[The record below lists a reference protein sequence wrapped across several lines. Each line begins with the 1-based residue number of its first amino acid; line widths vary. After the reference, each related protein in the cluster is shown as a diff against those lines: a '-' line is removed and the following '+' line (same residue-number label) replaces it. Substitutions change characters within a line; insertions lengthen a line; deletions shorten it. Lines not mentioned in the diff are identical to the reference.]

1 MKQAFVDANVVLR
14 YLTKDPPTMAE
25 ASLKLFTAAQKGK
38 ISLGLIPI
46 TVAEVVW
53 VLESFY
59 SYSKSQ
65 IAETLTQFLF
75 SDGLTVENLGS
86 IIEALALY
94 QKKNLDFA
102 DAFLSVVSLG
112 DDQPIIYSFDHDF
125 DRVTGITRLEPGVV
139 P

>member
-1 MKQAFVDANVVLR
+1 M
-14 YLTKDPPTMAE
+14 
-25 ASLKLFTAAQKGK
+25 
-38 ISLGLIPI
+38 ISI

-75 SDGLTVENLGS
+75 SDGLIVENLGL

-94 QKKNLDFA
+94 QKKNLDFG
-102 DAFLSVVSLG
+102 DAFLSVVSLR
-112 DDQPIIYSFDHDF
+112 DDQVVIDSFDHDS
-125 DRVTGITRLEPGVV
+125 DRITRITRLEPGAVQ
-139 P
+139 

>member
-1 MKQAFVDANVVLR
+1 
-14 YLTKDPPTMAE
+14 
-25 ASLKLFTAAQKGK
+25 
-38 ISLGLIPI
+38 
-46 TVAEVVW
+46 VVW

-75 SDGLTVENLGS
+75 SDGLTVENLDL
-86 IIEALALY
+86 IIEALILY

-102 DAFLSVVSLG
+102 DAFLSVVSLQ
-112 DDQPIIYSFDHDF
+112 DDHPVIYSFDHDF
-125 DRVTGITRLEPGVV
+125 DRVTGITRLEPGVA

>member
-38 ISLGLIPI
+38 ISLKMISI

-59 SYSKSQ
+59 SYSKIE

-75 SDGLTVENLGS
+75 SDGLTVENLDL
-86 IIEALALY
+86 IIEALTLY

>member
-1 MKQAFVDANVVLR
+1 MKKAFIDANVVLR
-14 YLTKDPPTMAE
+14 YLTKNPPMMAE

-38 ISLGLIPI
+38 ISLRMISS

-75 SDGLTVENLGS
+75 SDGLTVESLDL

-94 QKKNLDFA
+94 QERNLDFA
-102 DAFLSVVSLG
+102 DALLSVVSLRNEH
-112 DDQPIIYSFDHDF
+112 PIIYSFDHDF

>member
-1 MKQAFVDANVVLR
+1 MKEAFVDANVVLR
-14 YLTKDPPTMAE
+14 YLTKDPPMMAE

-38 ISLGLIPI
+38 ISLKMIPI

-59 SYSKSQ
+59 SYSKNE

-75 SDGLTVENLGS
+75 SDGLTVENLDL
-86 IIEALALY
+86 IIEALTLY

-102 DAFLSVVSLG
+102 DAFLSVVSLQ

>member
-1 MKQAFVDANVVLR
+1 MKEAFVDANVVLR
-14 YLTKDPPTMAE
+14 YLTKDPPMMAE

-38 ISLGLIPI
+38 ISLKMIPI

-59 SYSKSQ
+59 SYSKNE

-86 IIEALALY
+86 IIEALTLY

-102 DAFLSVVSLG
+102 DAFLSVVSLQ

>member
-38 ISLGLIPI
+38 ISLKMISI

-59 SYSKSQ
+59 SYSKNE

-75 SDGLTVENLGS
+75 SDGLTVENLDL

-102 DAFLSVVSLG
+102 PGRPEESHLQSPTDPYMSLSTHTARASL
-112 DDQPIIYSFDHDF
+112 S
-125 DRVTGITRLEPGVV
+125 LEAS
-139 P
+139 

>member
-38 ISLGLIPI
+38 ISLKMISI

-59 SYSKSQ
+59 SYSKNE
-65 IAETLTQFLF
+65 IAEILTQFLF

-94 QKKNLDFA
+94 QKNNLDFA

-125 DRVTGITRLEPGVV
+125 DRVTGNTRLEPGVI

>member
-38 ISLGLIPI
+38 ISLKMISI

-59 SYSKSQ
+59 SYSKNE

-75 SDGLTVENLGS
+75 SDGLTVENLDL

-125 DRVTGITRLEPGVV
+125 DRVTGITRLGPGVV

>member
-14 YLTKDPPTMAE
+14 YLTKVPPTMAE
-25 ASLKLFTAAQKGK
+25 ASLKLCTAAQKGK
-38 ISLGLIPI
+38 ISLKMISI
-46 TVAEVVW
+46 TVVEVVW

-75 SDGLTVENLGS
+75 SDGLTVESLDL

-94 QKKNLDFA
+94 QKRNLDFA
-102 DAFLSVVSLG
+102 DALLSVVSLRNEH
-112 DDQPIIYSFDHDF
+112 PIIYSFDHDF
-125 DRVTGITRLEPGVV
+125 DRVTGITRLEPGVA

>member
-38 ISLGLIPI
+38 ISLKMISI

-59 SYSKSQ
+59 SYSKNE
-65 IAETLTQFLF
+65 IAEILTQFLF

-94 QKKNLDFA
+94 QKNNLDFA

>member
-14 YLTKDPPTMAE
+14 YLTKDPPTMAG

-38 ISLGLIPI
+38 ISLKMISI

-59 SYSKSQ
+59 SYSKNE
-65 IAETLTQFLF
+65 IAEILTQFLF

-94 QKKNLDFA
+94 QKNNLDFA

-125 DRVTGITRLEPGVV
+125 DRVTGITRLEPGVI